1 MTLKE
6 GKLYYS
12 ISEVSNHFEVAPS
25 LLRYW
30 ETEFNTLK
38 PKRNTKGTRF
48 YTTKDIDEIARIYLL
63 VKEKGYTLQG
73 AKDKI
78 KTDKRSV
85 DSNVEIVEKLQSI
98 KSFLVQL
105 KQEL

>member
-1 MTLKE
+1 MALKE
-6 GKLYYS
+6 CKLYYC
-12 ISEVSNHFEVAPS
+12 ISEVSKHFEVAPS

>member
-1 MTLKE
+1 MALKE

-12 ISEVSNHFEVAPS
+12 ISEVSKHFEVAPS

>member
-12 ISEVSNHFEVAPS
+12 ISEVSKHFEVAPS

>member
-1 MTLKE
+1 MALKE
-6 GKLYYS
+6 GKLYYQ
-12 ISEVSNHFEVAPS
+12 ISEVSTHFNVAAS

-38 PKRNTKGTRF
+38 PKRNSKGTRF
-48 YTTKDIDEIARIYLL
+48 YTNNDIDEIGRIYLL

-73 AKDKI
+73 AKEKI

-85 DSNVEIVEKLQSI
+85 DSNVEVVKRLKSI
-98 KSFLVQL
+98 KKFLLQL
-105 KQEL
+105 KEEL

>member
-1 MTLKE
+1 MALKE

>member
-1 MTLKE
+1 MALKE

-12 ISEVSNHFEVAPS
+12 ISEISKHFGVAPS

-38 PKRNTKGTRF
+38 PKRNIKGTRF
-48 YTTKDIDEIARIYLL
+48 YTTKDADEIARIYLL

-78 KTDKRSV
+78 KSDKKSV
-85 DSNVEIVEKLQSI
+85 DSNVAVVQRLENIRE
-98 KSFLVQL
+98 FLVQI
-105 KQEL
+105 KEEL

>member
-1 MTLKE
+1 MALKE
-6 GKLYYS
+6 GKLYYQ
-12 ISEVSNHFEVAPS
+12 ISEVSKHFNVAAS

-38 PKRNTKGTRF
+38 PKRNSKGTRF
-48 YTTKDIDEIARIYLL
+48 YTNNDIDEIGRIYLL

-73 AKDKI
+73 AKEKI

-85 DSNVEIVEKLQSI
+85 DSNVEVVKRLKSI
-98 KSFLVQL
+98 KKFLLQL
-105 KQEL
+105 KEEL